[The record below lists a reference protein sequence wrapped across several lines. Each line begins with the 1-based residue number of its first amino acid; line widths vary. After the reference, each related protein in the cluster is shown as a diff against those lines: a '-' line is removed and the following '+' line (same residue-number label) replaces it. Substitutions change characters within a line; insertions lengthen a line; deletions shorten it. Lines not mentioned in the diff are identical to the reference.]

1 MFRVKALYTGGTAC
15 CLEIAAMVWYGN
27 RVNDTQNDK
36 QNGNLYVNLD
46 DDDYDTIL
54 SEDID
59 FKGNVS
65 FEKSFLIKG
74 KMEGGIDARGILLV
88 DTRAEV
94 IADITADKVII
105 RGSVIGN
112 VTARQKIEV
121 TLTGKLEGNLH
132 APEIQME
139 SGCVFNGLC
148 RMEPVER

>member
-1 MFRVKALYTGGTAC
+1 MWYDNGVK
-15 CLEIAAMVWYGN
+15 
-27 RVNDTQNDK
+27 DTQND
-36 QNGNLYVNLD
+36 NRNDNID

-59 FKGNVS
+59 FKGKLS

-74 KMEGGIDARGILLV
+74 KMEGGIDAQGILLV
-88 DTRAEV
+88 DTGAEV
-94 IADITADKVII
+94 IADIMADKVII
-105 RGSVIGN
+105 RGSVTGN
-112 VTARQKIEV
+112 VTARRKVEV
-121 TLTGKLEGNLH
+121 MLTGKLLGNVH

>member
-1 MFRVKALYTGGTAC
+1 M
-15 CLEIAAMVWYGN
+15 
-27 RVNDTQNDK
+27 NDTQNDK
-36 QNGNLYVNLD
+36 KNGNLYENID

-59 FKGNVS
+59 FKGTLN

-88 DTRAEV
+88 DTGAEV

-105 RGSVIGN
+105 RGSVTGD
-112 VTARQKIEV
+112 VTARRKVEV
-121 TLTGKLEGNLH
+121 TLTGKLVGNVH

>member
-1 MFRVKALYTGGTAC
+1 
-15 CLEIAAMVWYGN
+15 VWYGDE
-27 RVNDTQNDK
+27 VNDTQNDK
-36 QNGNLYVNLD
+36 QNSNLYDNLD

-59 FKGNVS
+59 FKGNLS

-74 KMEGGIDARGILLV
+74 KMEGGINAQGILLV
-88 DTRAEV
+88 DTSAEV

-105 RGSVIGN
+105 RGSVKGN
-112 VTARQKIEV
+112 VTARRKVEV
-121 TLTGKLEGNLH
+121 TLTGKLVGNVL

-148 RMEPVER
+148 RMEPIER